1 MSEKEKELKEGELE
15 QAAGGLKARR
25 TSETLRSGSE
35 EPLKARQSDGGTD
48 PDPGH
53 IDP

>member
-1 MSEKEKELKEGELE
+1 MSEKKKELNEGELE

-25 TSETLRSGSE
+25 TNEPLRGSE
-35 EPLKARQSDGGTD
+35 EPLKVREADGGPD

>member
-1 MSEKEKELKEGELE
+1 MSEKEKELNEGELE
-15 QAAGGLKARR
+15 QAAGGLQARR
-25 TSETLRSGSE
+25 TNEPLQSNQ